1 MHKKSW
7 LALIVFSA
15 LAHAAPF
22 TNGSFEIGTAPG
34 SFTQL
39 GAGSNNITGWIVGG
53 GGVDY
58 IGSYWQAGDGT
69 RSVDLSALE
78 PGFISQT
85 FDTTLG
91 QSYLVTFLLAGNP
104 DGPPP
109 VKSLGVSA
117 AADSGLYTFDTT
129 GHTTSAMGWTLE
141 QFIFTATGPTT
152 TLTFTSNSAT
162 SFGPALDNVSVSEI
176 SEVVPEPGTWV
187 MLGGGLLAL
196 AMRRKITFKKS

>member
-1 MHKKSW
+1 M
-7 LALIVFSA
+7 
-15 LAHAAPF
+15 
-22 TNGSFEIGTAPG
+22 
-34 SFTQL
+34 
-39 GAGSNNITGWIVGG
+39 GA

-58 IGSYWQAGDGT
+58 IGSYWQAGNGT
-69 RSVDLSALE
+69 RSVDLSAIE

-85 FDTTLG
+85 FDTALG

-129 GHTTSAMGWTLE
+129 GHTTAAMGWTLE
-141 QFIFTATGPTT
+141 QFIFTATGSST

-162 SFGPALDNVSVSEI
+162 SFGPALDNISVSEI

-196 AMRRKITFKKS
+196 ATHRKITFKKT